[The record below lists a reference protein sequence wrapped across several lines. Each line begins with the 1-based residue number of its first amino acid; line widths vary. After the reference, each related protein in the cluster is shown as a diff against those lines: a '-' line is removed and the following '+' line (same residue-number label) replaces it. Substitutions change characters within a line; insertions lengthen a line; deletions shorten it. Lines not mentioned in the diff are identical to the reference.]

1 MSGMLGVDIA
11 KKGENETMQAVYE
24 DGKLVDLADFA
35 PEDEI
40 DPKKLAGDQYRHEGV
55 KEYLK
60 KEIEKTEA
68 QRQRLQKRETH
79 YKKERFVRACDLC
92 KKEMFVA
99 LGQFARFHGECRKE
113 GRKKKL

>member
-1 MSGMLGVDIA
+1 MNVILGVDPA
-11 KKGENETMQAVYE
+11 EKGGDKTTMAVYE
-24 DGKLVDLADFA
+24 DGKPVELSDIL
-35 PEDEI
+35 PEDAI
-40 DPKKLAGDQYRHEGV
+40 DPEKTASGEYTYEGV

-60 KEIEKTEA
+60 EEIQKTEA

-79 YKKERFVRACDLC
+79 YKKDRFVRACDLC

-99 LGQFARFHGECRKE
+99 LGQFARFHGECRAE